1 MNVFLRT
8 FLALS
13 LTAAFA
19 FAAEAEPAEGTQA
32 AGAAAVGDSPETE
45 NQAIG
50 ASVTA
55 TPANNISV
63 DSSVNSQQAQA
74 SEARIGEAATDSA
87 KAEDI
92 LTSVEPGSETPAPS
106 SPAAGQS
113 IDPGIETYAHERQSY
128 EALPGI
134 VPFSEIILFN
144 VFIWAW
150 DRYPLQ
156 KNYAKTGPSIWKR
169 NFREGWKWD
178 NNNWGVNFVG
188 HPYQGS
194 YYFVAARSAGYSF
207 YTSMLF
213 TAFGSWSWEFFCE
226 TEYPAPNDLV
236 TTTVGGSLYGEMLF
250 RLSQRLFSKPDPTLI
265 DQAGSLVMHPM
276 SFAHWKAFGIRP
288 NSVGYKPIS
297 LDVSVGGGYRFGS
310 DYRYDRE
317 ASDRYDN
324 ELREFYGAAEI
335 DLVYGKPNSRVK
347 KPLDYFTFDI
357 FGNLGQEEKMFS
369 IVSSGTLKNYV
380 RSNSDNSWMNLALN
394 LDFDSFYG
402 DIVQMGNLSLGLALD
417 IKAPLTDRITLR
429 YITEPG
435 FIFLGSADFNYD
447 DILSEFI
454 EDYEPTRE
462 YQYNYGARYLTSVEL
477 EFYDRVRLYNRFIGY
492 VMKTMP
498 NTEPHYGAT
507 GYDVVLQNL
516 VNLEYKVTER
526 CSFGIRLD
534 SYVKIAA
541 YTGEY
546 FEPMSRTN
554 NSFGVYNKIN
564 VF

>member
-13 LTAAFA
+13 LSAA
-19 FAAEAEPAEGTQA
+19 FAAEVQTGQAGDTQTASQAEAPAAQEAAPVKVEEGNNSAKPEELAAQTQA
-32 AGAAAVGDSPETE
+32 EAAPT
-45 NQAIG
+45 N
-50 ASVTA
+50 
-55 TPANNISV
+55 
-63 DSSVNSQQAQA
+63 
-74 SEARIGEAATDSA
+74 IGEGDSA
-87 KAEDI
+87 KAQAEPEIQTANLD
-92 LTSVEPGSETPAPS
+92 SVPQNDAAATA
-106 SPAAGQS
+106 PAAGQS

-134 VPFSEIILFN
+134 VPFSEIIAFN
-144 VFIWAW
+144 FFIWAW

-156 KNYAKTGPSIWKR
+156 KSYAKTGPSIWKR

-178 NNNWGVNFVG
+178 DNNWGVNFVG

-213 TAFGSWSWEFFCE
+213 TMFGSWSWEFFCE

-250 RLSQRLFSKPDPTLI
+250 RLSQRLFSKPDPTAI
-265 DQAGSLVMHPM
+265 DQVGSFVMHPM
-276 SFAHWKAFGIRP
+276 SFAHWKTFGIRP

-317 ASDRYDN
+317 ASDRHDN

-347 KPLDYFTFDI
+347 KPLDYFTFDL

-380 RSNSDNSWMNLALN
+380 RSSGDNSWMNLAVN

-417 IKAPLTDRITLR
+417 IKAPITDRIILR

-462 YQYNYGARYLTSVEL
+462 YQYNYGARYMTSVDI
-477 EFYDRVRLYNRFIGY
+477 EFYDRIRIYERFIGY
-492 VMKTMP
+492 LMQTMP
-498 NTEPHYGAT
+498 NTEPHYGAK
-507 GYDVVLQNL
+507 GYDIVLQNL
-516 VNLEYKVTER
+516 VHIEYKVTER
-526 CSFGIRLD
+526 CSFGVRLD
-534 SYVKIAA
+534 SYVKVAA

-554 NSFGVYNKIN
+554 NSVGVYNKVAI
-564 VF
+564 F

>member
-13 LTAAFA
+13 LTAAIA

>member
-13 LTAAFA
+13 LSAA
-19 FAAEAEPAEGTQA
+19 FAAEVQTEQAGDTQTASQAEAPAAQEAAPVKVEEGNNSAKPEELAAQTQA
-32 AGAAAVGDSPETE
+32 E
-45 NQAIG
+45 
-50 ASVTA
+50 A
-55 TPANNISV
+55 TPTNDISV
-63 DSSVNSQQAQA
+63 
-74 SEARIGEAATDSA
+74 GDSA
-87 KAEDI
+87 KAQAEPEIQTANLD
-92 LTSVEPGSETPAPS
+92 SVPQNDAAATA
-106 SPAAGQS
+106 PAAGQS

-134 VPFSEIILFN
+134 VPFSEIIAFN
-144 VFIWAW
+144 FFIWAW

-178 NNNWGVNFVG
+178 DNNWNVNFVG

-213 TAFGSWSWEFFCE
+213 TMFGSWSWEFFCE

-250 RLSQRLFSKPDPTLI
+250 RLSQRLFSKPDPTAI
-265 DQAGSLVMHPM
+265 DQVGSFVMHPM

-317 ASDRYDN
+317 ASDRHDN

-347 KPLDYFTFDI
+347 KPLDYFTFDL

-380 RSNSDNSWMNLALN
+380 RSSGENSWMNLAIN

-402 DIVQMGNLSLGLALD
+402 DILQMGNLSLGLALD
-417 IKAPLTDRITLR
+417 IKAPITDRIILR
-429 YITEPG
+429 YTTEPG

-462 YQYNYGARYLTSVEL
+462 YQYNYGARYMTSVDI
-477 EFYDRVRLYNRFIGY
+477 EFYDRIRIYERFIGY
-492 VMKTMP
+492 LMQTMP
-498 NTEPHYGAT
+498 NTEPHYGAK
-507 GYDVVLQNL
+507 GYDIVLQNL
-516 VNLEYKVTER
+516 VHIEYKVTER
-526 CSFGIRLD
+526 CSFGVRLD
-534 SYVKIAA
+534 SYVKVAA

-554 NSFGVYNKIN
+554 NSVGVYNK
-564 VF
+564 VALF